1 MPQLSVIVYG
11 PNTQGHLAEL
21 LESLDAHPPSDAE
34 VIVAAVGDWARETA
48 EGHAPETIVVP
59 LPEGTGDAE
68 ARSAG
73 AARASGRWLHF
84 VHAKDGLPAGAPR
97 LIAERTAELDRMNE
111 AATTSA
117 TPVPIPLPATTPVPA
132 QPVATAA
139 ATPAARV
146 APAARDTRSAPVAA
160 TVRAGQGTPGTPVDH
175 AATPAA
181 PAGPLAPG
189 TRATPVPVTT
199 ALPPVDVLLFDHVST
214 TWQTAA
220 TPSRDGRYLA
230 AVGREGLRLDEA
242 AGLLR
247 IAPLLGNRALR
258 ADFWRAHEEHLRTDD
273 EPRAAYAA
281 LLRAGRVACLNQAA
295 YDSRV
300 LRPESLPPLAPAY
313 RLTLIDRYED
323 LLPLTRDRGA
333 ARTVLYD
340 LMVRDLLR
348 TFAREDL
355 PDPVAREFFRR
366 ASLAAVRWR
375 PEGHQRP
382 AGLEGVR
389 HALLEEGAYGRYRA
403 FQTGNRTRRAVRKAV
418 RSRKRQV
425 GAKVRDR
432 QYRHALSRPVDPG
445 LAVFSAYWDRGVA
458 CNPAAIAAK
467 LAELAPHI
475 HRVWV
480 VNKENAA
487 LLPPGTDHV
496 VPGTRR
502 YWETLATARFLTNN
516 VNFPGP
522 VVKRP
527 DAIHL
532 QTHHGTPL
540 KRMGLDQMEHPA
552 AAKGMDFT
560 ALLARVDKWDYSLSA
575 NSHSTRMWERA
586 YPARYTPL
594 DHGYPRND
602 VFYTAKAADVRAARE
617 RLGIAPG
624 RRAVLYAPTHR
635 DYEAGF
641 TPRLDLA
648 ALADR
653 LGEDTV
659 LLVRAHYFYGGAASP
674 LTGLRR
680 SGRIIDVS
688 SYDPVEELCLAADAL
703 VTDYSSIMF
712 DYANLDRP
720 IVVYADDWET
730 YRITRGVYFDLVAE
744 HPGQVARTQEELAE
758 IFVSGA
764 WRDESAAKKRAAFRR
779 RFCEYDDG
787 RAAER
792 VVRRVFLGEPE
803 EALPPVLPLEE
814 RTPAP
819 TPEEATA

>member
-11 PNTQGHLAEL
+11 PNTQGHLTEL
-21 LESLDAHPPSDAE
+21 LDSLEAHPLPDAE

-59 LPEGTGDAE
+59 LPDGTGDAA
-68 ARSAG
+68 ARAAG

-84 VHAKDGLPAGAPR
+84 VRAEDGLPAGALR
-97 LIAERTAELDRMNE
+97 LIAERTAELDG
-111 AATTSA
+111 
-117 TPVPIPLPATTPVPA
+117 
-132 QPVATAA
+132 
-139 ATPAARV
+139 
-146 APAARDTRSAPVAA
+146 
-160 TVRAGQGTPGTPVDH
+160 AGT
-175 AATPAA
+175 
-181 PAGPLAPG
+181 
-189 TRATPVPVTT
+189 
-199 ALPPVDVLLFDHVST
+199 PVDVLLSDHVTT

-220 TPSRDGRYLA
+220 SPSRDGRFLA
-230 AVGREGLRLDEA
+230 AVGRESLTLDQAADLLRLT
-242 AGLLR
+242 
-247 IAPLLGNRALR
+247 PLLGNRALR
-258 ADFWRAHEEHLRTDD
+258 ADFWRAHEERLTTDD
-273 EPRAAYAA
+273 EPHAAYAA
-281 LLRAGRVACLNQAA
+281 LLHAGRVACLNQVA
-295 YDSRV
+295 YQKRV
-300 LRPESLPPLAPAY
+300 LRPESLPPLAPEE
-313 RLTLIDRYED
+313 RLALIDRYES
-323 LLPLTRDRGA
+323 LLSLARDRRA
-333 ARTVLYD
+333 ARRVLYV

-389 HALLEEGAYGRYRA
+389 HALLEEGAYTKYRA
-403 FQTGNRTRRAVRKAV
+403 FQAANRARRAARKAV
-418 RSRKRQV
+418 RSRRRQV
-425 GAKVRDR
+425 STRVRDH
-432 QYRHALSRPVDPG
+432 QYRRALSRPVDPD
-445 LAVFSAYWDRGVA
+445 LAVFAAYWDRGVA

-467 LAELAPHI
+467 LGELAPHI
-475 HRVWV
+475 RQVWV
-480 VNKENAA
+480 VNKENTA

-502 YWETLATARFLTNN
+502 YWETLATATYLTNN
-516 VNFPGP
+516 VNFPNA

-540 KRMGLDQMEHPA
+540 KRMGLDQMDHPA
-552 AAKGMDFT
+552 AAKGLDFA
-560 ALLARVDKWDYSLSA
+560 ALLARIDKWDYSVSA

-586 YPARYTPL
+586 YPARYTSL
-594 DHGYPRND
+594 DYGYPRND
-602 VFYTAKAADVRAARE
+602 VFYTATAADVRAARE

-624 RRAVLYAPTHR
+624 RTAVLYAPTHR

-653 LGEDTV
+653 LGENTV

-674 LTGLRR
+674 LSGLRR

-730 YRITRGVYFDLVAE
+730 YRTTRGVYFDLMAD

-758 IFVSGA
+758 VFVSGA
-764 WRDESAAKKRAAFRR
+764 WRDDNAAKARATFRR

-803 EALPPVLPLEE
+803 ETLPPVLPLEE

>member
-11 PNTQGHLAEL
+11 PNAQGHLTEL
-21 LESLDAHPPSDAE
+21 LDSLEAHPLSDAE
-34 VIVAAVGDWARETA
+34 VVVAAVGDWARETA
-48 EGHAPETIVVP
+48 EAHAPDTVVVP
-59 LPEGTGDAE
+59 LPDGTTDAA
-68 ARSAG
+68 ARAAG
-73 AARASGRWLHF
+73 AARATGRWLHF

-97 LIAERTAELDRMNE
+97 LIAERAAELDD
-111 AATTSA
+111 S
-117 TPVPIPLPATTPVPA
+117 
-132 QPVATAA
+132 
-139 ATPAARV
+139 
-146 APAARDTRSAPVAA
+146 
-160 TVRAGQGTPGTPVDH
+160 
-175 AATPAA
+175 
-181 PAGPLAPG
+181 
-189 TRATPVPVTT
+189 
-199 ALPPVDVLLFDHVST
+199 VDVLLLDHLTT
-214 TWQTAA
+214 TWQAA
-220 TPSRDGRYLA
+220 ARPSRDGRFLA
-230 AVGREGLRLDEA
+230 AVGRAALPLDEA
-242 AGLLR
+242 VDLLR
-247 IAPLLGNRALR
+247 LTPLLGNRALR
-258 ADFWRAHEEHLRTDD
+258 RHFWAAHEERLTTDD
-273 EPRAAYAA
+273 EPRAARAA
-281 LLRAGRVACLNQAA
+281 LLCAGRVACLNQVA
-295 YDSRV
+295 YENRE
-300 LRPESLPPLAPAY
+300 LRPESLPPLAPED
-313 RLTLIDRYED
+313 RFELVERYES
-323 LLPLTRDRGA
+323 LMPLARDRRA
-333 ARTVLYD
+333 PRVVLYD
-340 LMVRDLLR
+340 LMMRDLVR
-348 TFAREDL
+348 TFAGENL
-355 PDPVAREFFRR
+355 PDEVAREFFRR

-375 PEGHQRP
+375 PERHEHP
-382 AGLEGVR
+382 AGVEGVR
-389 HALLEEGAYGRYRA
+389 HALLEEGAYTKYRA
-403 FQTGNRTRRAVRKAV
+403 FQAANRARRAARKAV
-418 RSRKRQV
+418 RARKRQV
-425 GAKVRDR
+425 GAKLREQ
-432 QYRHALSRPVDPG
+432 QYRRALSRPVDAD
-445 LAVFSAYWDRGVA
+445 LAVFAAYWERGVA

-475 HRVWV
+475 HPVWV
-480 VNKENAA
+480 VSKDNTA

-502 YWETLATARFLTNN
+502 YWEVLATAKYLVNN
-516 VNFPGP
+516 VNFPNA

-540 KRMGLDQMEHPA
+540 KRMGLDQIEHPA
-552 AAKGMDFT
+552 AAKGLDFD
-560 ALLARVDKWDYSLSA
+560 ALLARIDRWDYSVSA

-586 YPARYTPL
+586 YPARYTSL

-602 VFYTAKAADVRAARE
+602 VFYTSGADAVRAARA

-624 RRAVLYAPTHR
+624 KTAVLYAPTHR

-648 ALADR
+648 ELADR

-659 LLVRAHYFYGGAASP
+659 LLVRAHYFYGGATSP

-680 SGRIIDVS
+680 SGRLIDVS

-730 YRITRGVYFDLVAE
+730 YRTTRGVYFDLMTD
-744 HPGQVARTQEELAE
+744 HPGQVARTQEELTE
-758 IFVSGA
+758 IFRSGA
-764 WRDESAAKKRAAFRR
+764 WRDETAAKARTAFRR

-803 EALPPVLPLEE
+803 DALPPVLPIED

>member
-21 LESLDAHPPSDAE
+21 LDALETRPLPDAE
-34 VIVAAVGDWARETA
+34 VIVAAVGDWARESA
-48 EGHAPETIVVP
+48 EGHAPDTVVVP
-59 LPEGTGDAE
+59 LPEGTGDAA
-68 ARSAG
+68 ARAAG

-84 VHAKDGLPAGAPR
+84 VHAKDGLPAGATR
-97 LIAERTAELDRMNE
+97 LIAERAAELD
-111 AATTSA
+111 
-117 TPVPIPLPATTPVPA
+117 
-132 QPVATAA
+132 
-139 ATPAARV
+139 
-146 APAARDTRSAPVAA
+146 DT
-160 TVRAGQGTPGTPVDH
+160 
-175 AATPAA
+175 
-181 PAGPLAPG
+181 
-189 TRATPVPVTT
+189 
-199 ALPPVDVLLFDHVST
+199 VDVLLFDHVTT

-220 TPSRDGRYLA
+220 APSRDGRFLA
-230 AVGREGLRLDEA
+230 GAGRTDLALDDAADLLRLT
-242 AGLLR
+242 
-247 IAPLLGNRALR
+247 PLLGTRALR
-258 ADFWRAHEEHLRTDD
+258 TGFWRAHEERLTTDD
-273 EPRAAYAA
+273 EPHAAYAA
-281 LLRAGRVACLNQAA
+281 LLYAGRVACLNQVA
-295 YDSRV
+295 YEHRM
-300 LRPESLPPLAPAY
+300 LRPESLPPLTPEARFA
-313 RLTLIDRYED
+313 LIDRYES
-323 LLPLTRDRGA
+323 LLPLAKDRRA
-333 ARTVLYD
+333 AHAVMYD
-340 LMVRDLLR
+340 LMVRDLVR
-348 TFAREDL
+348 TFAGENL

-375 PEGHQRP
+375 PENHRRP

-389 HALLEEGAYGRYRA
+389 HGLLEEGAYTKYRA
-403 FQTGNRTRRAVRKAV
+403 FQAANRTRRAARKAV
-418 RSRKRQV
+418 RTRKRQV
-425 GAKVRDR
+425 GAKLRDQ
-432 QYRHALSRPVDPG
+432 QYRRALGRPVDPG
-445 LAVFSAYWDRGVA
+445 LAVFAAYWDRGVS

-480 VNKENAA
+480 VNKENTA

-496 VPGTRR
+496 IPGTRR
-502 YWETLATARFLTNN
+502 YWETLATAKYLTNN
-516 VNFPGP
+516 VNFPNA

-540 KRMGLDQMEHPA
+540 KRMGLDQMDHPA
-552 AAKGMDFT
+552 AAKGLDFA
-560 ALLARVDKWDYSLSA
+560 ALLARVDKWDYSVSA
-575 NSHSTRMWERA
+575 NSHTTRMWERA
-586 YPARYTPL
+586 YPARYTSL
-594 DHGYPRND
+594 DYGYPRND
-602 VFYTAKAADVRAARE
+602 VFYTATAADVRAARE

-624 RRAVLYAPTHR
+624 RTAVLYAPTHR

-730 YRITRGVYFDLVAE
+730 YRTTRGVYFDLMAE
-744 HPGQVARTQEELAE
+744 APGRVARTQEELAE
-758 IFVSGA
+758 IFTSGA
-764 WRDESAAKKRAAFRR
+764 WRDEGAAKARAAFRR

-803 EALPPVLPLEE
+803 EALPAVIPLEE

>member
-11 PNTQGHLAEL
+11 PNAQGHLTEL
-21 LESLDAHPPSDAE
+21 LDSLEAHPLSDAE
-34 VIVAAVGDWARETA
+34 VVVAAVGDWARETA
-48 EGHAPETIVVP
+48 EAHAPDTVVVP
-59 LPEGTGDAE
+59 LPDGTTDAA
-68 ARSAG
+68 ARAAG
-73 AARASGRWLHF
+73 AARATGRWLHF

-97 LIAERTAELDRMNE
+97 LIAERAAELDD
-111 AATTSA
+111 S
-117 TPVPIPLPATTPVPA
+117 
-132 QPVATAA
+132 
-139 ATPAARV
+139 
-146 APAARDTRSAPVAA
+146 
-160 TVRAGQGTPGTPVDH
+160 
-175 AATPAA
+175 
-181 PAGPLAPG
+181 
-189 TRATPVPVTT
+189 
-199 ALPPVDVLLFDHVST
+199 VDVLLLDHLTT
-214 TWQTAA
+214 TWQAA
-220 TPSRDGRYLA
+220 ARPSRDGRFLA
-230 AVGREGLRLDEA
+230 AVGRAALPLDEA
-242 AGLLR
+242 VDLLR
-247 IAPLLGNRALR
+247 LTPLLGNRALR
-258 ADFWRAHEEHLRTDD
+258 REFWAAHEARLTTDD
-273 EPRAAYAA
+273 EPRAASAA
-281 LLRAGRVACLNQAA
+281 LLCAGRVACLNQVA
-295 YDSRV
+295 YENRE
-300 LRPESLPPLAPAY
+300 LRPESLPPLAAED
-313 RLTLIDRYED
+313 RFELVERYES
-323 LLPLTRDRGA
+323 LMPLARDRRA
-333 ARTVLYD
+333 PRVVLYD
-340 LMVRDLLR
+340 LMMRDLVR
-348 TFAREDL
+348 TFAGENL
-355 PDPVAREFFRR
+355 PDEVAREFFRR

-375 PEGHQRP
+375 PERHEHPPGV
-382 AGLEGVR
+382 EGVR
-389 HALLEEGAYGRYRA
+389 HALLEEGAYTKYRA
-403 FQTGNRTRRAVRKAV
+403 FQAANRARRAARKTVRT
-418 RSRKRQV
+418 RKRQV
-425 GAKVRDR
+425 GAKLREQ
-432 QYRHALSRPVDPG
+432 QYRRALSRPVDAD
-445 LAVFSAYWDRGVA
+445 LAVFAAYWERGVA

-475 HRVWV
+475 HPVWV
-480 VNKENAA
+480 VSKDNTA

-502 YWETLATARFLTNN
+502 YWEVLATAKYLVNN
-516 VNFPGP
+516 VNFPNA

-540 KRMGLDQMEHPA
+540 KRMGLDQIEHPA
-552 AAKGMDFT
+552 AAKGLDFE
-560 ALLARVDKWDYSLSA
+560 ALLARIDRWDYSVSA

-586 YPARYTPL
+586 YPARYTSL

-602 VFYTAKAADVRAARE
+602 VFYTSGADAVRAARA

-624 RRAVLYAPTHR
+624 KTAVLYAPTHR

-648 ALADR
+648 ELADR

-659 LLVRAHYFYGGAASP
+659 LLVRAHYFYGGATSP

-680 SGRIIDVS
+680 SGRLIDVS

-730 YRITRGVYFDLVAE
+730 YRTTRGVYFDLMTD
-744 HPGQVARTQEELAE
+744 HPGQVARTQEELTE
-758 IFVSGA
+758 IFRSGA
-764 WRDESAAKKRAAFRR
+764 WRDETAAKARTAFRR

-803 EALPPVLPLEE
+803 DALPPVLPIED

>member
-1 MPQLSVIVYG
+1 MPQLSIIVYG
-11 PNTQGHLAEL
+11 PNAQGHLTEL
-21 LESLDAHPPSDAE
+21 LDSLEARPLPDAE

-48 EGHAPETIVVP
+48 EGHSPETVVVS
-59 LPEGTGDAE
+59 LPDGTGDAA
-68 ARSAG
+68 ARAAG

-84 VHAKDGLPAGAPR
+84 VHAKDGLPAGASR
-97 LIAERTAELDRMNE
+97 LIAERTAELDDT
-111 AATTSA
+111 ATGA
-117 TPVPIPLPATTPVPA
+117 
-132 QPVATAA
+132 
-139 ATPAARV
+139 
-146 APAARDTRSAPVAA
+146 
-160 TVRAGQGTPGTPVDH
+160 
-175 AATPAA
+175 
-181 PAGPLAPG
+181 
-189 TRATPVPVTT
+189 
-199 ALPPVDVLLFDHVST
+199 PVDVLLLDHVTT

-220 TPSRDGRYLA
+220 ATSRDGRLLA
-230 AVGREGLRLDEA
+230 GAGRADLALNEAADLLRLT
-242 AGLLR
+242 
-247 IAPLLGNRALR
+247 PLLGTRALR
-258 ADFWRAHEEHLRTDD
+258 TAFWRAHEEQLTTED
-273 EPRAAYAA
+273 EPYAAHAA
-281 LLRAGRVACLNQAA
+281 LLHADRVACLNQVA
-295 YDSRV
+295 YEHRK
-300 LRPESLPPLAPAY
+300 LRPESLPQLAPEVRFA
-313 RLTLIDRYED
+313 LIDRYES
-323 LLPLTRDRGA
+323 LLSLAKDRRATRA
-333 ARTVLYD
+333 VLYD
-340 LMVRDLLR
+340 LMVRDLVR
-348 TFAREDL
+348 TFAGEDL
-355 PDPVAREFFRR
+355 PDAVAREFFRR
-366 ASLAAVRWR
+366 ASVAAVRWR
-375 PEGHQRP
+375 PEGHERP
-382 AGLEGVR
+382 AGIEGVR
-389 HALLEEGAYGRYRA
+389 HALLEEGAYTKYRA
-403 FQTGNRTRRAVRKAV
+403 FQAANRSRRAAKKAV
-418 RSRKRQV
+418 RTRKRQL
-425 GAKVRDR
+425 GAKLRDQ
-432 QYRHALSRPVDPG
+432 QYHRALSRPVDPN
-445 LAVFSAYWDRGVA
+445 LAVFAAYWERGVS

-475 HRVWV
+475 RRVWV

-496 VPGTRR
+496 IPGTRS
-502 YWETLATARFLTNN
+502 YWETLAAAKYLVNN
-516 VNFPGP
+516 VNFPNA

-527 DAIHL
+527 EAIHL

-552 AAKGMDFT
+552 AAKGLDFA
-560 ALLARVDKWDYSLSA
+560 ALLARIDKWDYSVSA

-586 YPARYTPL
+586 YPARYTSL

-602 VFYTAKAADVRAARE
+602 VFYSATAADVRAARE

-624 RRAVLYAPTHR
+624 KTAVLYAPTHR

-730 YRITRGVYFDLVAE
+730 YRTTRGVYFDLMTEA
-744 HPGQVARTQEELAE
+744 PGQVARTQEELAQ
-758 IFVSGA
+758 IFLSGN
-764 WRDESAAKKRAAFRR
+764 WRDESAAKARAAFRR

-803 EALPPVLPLEE
+803 EALPPVLPIEE

>member
-11 PNTQGHLAEL
+11 PNAQGHLTEL
-21 LESLDAHPPSDAE
+21 LDTLEAHPLSDAE
-34 VIVAAVGDWARETA
+34 IIVAAVGDWARETA
-48 EGHAPETIVVP
+48 AGHAPETIVVP
-59 LPEGTGDAE
+59 LPDGTGDAQ

-84 VHAKDGLPAGAPR
+84 VHAKDGLPAGASR
-97 LIAERTAELDRMNE
+97 LIAERAAELDD
-111 AATTSA
+111 S
-117 TPVPIPLPATTPVPA
+117 
-132 QPVATAA
+132 
-139 ATPAARV
+139 
-146 APAARDTRSAPVAA
+146 
-160 TVRAGQGTPGTPVDH
+160 
-175 AATPAA
+175 
-181 PAGPLAPG
+181 
-189 TRATPVPVTT
+189 
-199 ALPPVDVLLFDHVST
+199 VDVLLLDHLTT
-214 TWQTAA
+214 TWQSAA
-220 TPSRDGRYLA
+220 RPSRDGRFLA
-230 AVGREGLRLDEA
+230 AVGRAALPLDEA
-242 AGLLR
+242 ADLLR
-247 IAPLLGNRALR
+247 LTPLLGNRALR
-258 ADFWRAHEEHLRTDD
+258 REFWQAHEQQLTTDD
-273 EPRAAYAA
+273 EPRAARAA
-281 LLRAGRVACLNQAA
+281 LLHAGRVACLNQVA
-295 YDSRV
+295 YENRE
-300 LRPESLPPLAPAY
+300 LRPESLPPLAPE
-313 RLTLIDRYED
+313 DRYGLIERYES
-323 LLPLTRDRGA
+323 LMPLAKDRRA
-333 ARTVLYD
+333 PRVVLYD
-340 LMVRDLLR
+340 LMMRDLVR
-348 TFAREDL
+348 TFAGENL
-355 PDPVAREFFRR
+355 PDAVAREFFRR

-375 PEGHQRP
+375 PERYERP
-382 AGLEGVR
+382 SGVEGVR
-389 HALLEEGAYGRYRA
+389 HALLEEGAYTKYRA
-403 FQTGNRTRRAVRKAV
+403 FQAANRTRRAARKAV
-418 RSRKRQV
+418 RTRKRQV
-425 GAKVRDR
+425 GTKLRDQ
-432 QYRHALSRPVDPG
+432 QYRRALSRPVDPH
-445 LAVFSAYWDRGVA
+445 LAVFAAYWERGVA

-467 LAELAPHI
+467 LTELAPHI
-475 HRVWV
+475 HPVWV
-480 VNKENAA
+480 VSKDNTA

-502 YWETLATARFLTNN
+502 YWEVLATAKYLVNN
-516 VNFPGP
+516 VNFPNA

-540 KRMGLDQMEHPA
+540 KRMGLDQIEHPA
-552 AAKGMDFT
+552 AAKGLDFA
-560 ALLARVDKWDYSLSA
+560 ALLARIDRWDYSVSA

-586 YPARYTPL
+586 YPARYTSL
-594 DHGYPRND
+594 DYGYPRND
-602 VFYTAKAADVRAARE
+602 VFYTSDAAAVRAARE

-624 RRAVLYAPTHR
+624 KTAVLYAPTHR

-648 ALADR
+648 ELADR

-659 LLVRAHYFYGGAASP
+659 LLVRAHYFYGGATSP

-730 YRITRGVYFDLVAE
+730 YRTTRGVYFDLMTE
-744 HPGQVARTQEELAE
+744 HPGQVARTQEELTE
-758 IFVSGA
+758 IFRSGA
-764 WRDESAAKKRAAFRR
+764 WRDDSAAKARTAFRR

-803 EALPPVLPLEE
+803 EALPPVLPIED

>member
-1 MPQLSVIVYG
+1 MPHLSVVVYG
-11 PNTQGHLAEL
+11 PNTQGHLTGL
-21 LESLDAHPPSDAE
+21 LDSLAAHPLPDAE
-34 VIVAAVGDWARETA
+34 VIVAAVGDWAVETA
-48 EGHAPETIVVP
+48 GGHAPETVVLP
-59 LPEGTGDAE
+59 LPDGTGDAA
-68 ARSAG
+68 ARAAG

-97 LIAERTAELDRMNE
+97 LIAERTAELD
-111 AATTSA
+111 AAADAACKAGADTSA
-117 TPVPIPLPATTPVPA
+117 G
-132 QPVATAA
+132 
-139 ATPAARV
+139 
-146 APAARDTRSAPVAA
+146 AARDAA
-160 TVRAGQGTPGTPVDH
+160 
-175 AATPAA
+175 
-181 PAGPLAPG
+181 
-189 TRATPVPVTT
+189 
-199 ALPPVDVLLFDHVST
+199 VDVLLVDHVTT
-214 TWQTAA
+214 TWRTAG
-220 TPSRDGRYLA
+220 TPSRDGRLLA
-230 AVGREGLRLDEA
+230 GAGRAALALDDAAHLLRL
-242 AGLLR
+242 
-247 IAPLLGNRALR
+247 APLLGTRVLR
-258 ADFWRAHEEHLRTDD
+258 AAFWRAHRELLATDD
-273 EPRAAYAA
+273 EAYAA
-281 LLRAGRVACLNQAA
+281 HAVLLHARRVACLNQVA
-295 YDSRV
+295 YEDRR
-300 LRPESLPPLAPAY
+300 LRPESLPPPTAEDRFALVG
-313 RLTLIDRYED
+313 RYES
-323 LLPLTRDRGA
+323 LLALARDRRA
-333 ARTVLYD
+333 ARTVLYG

-375 PEGHQRP
+375 PEDHRRP

-389 HALLEEGAYGRYRA
+389 HALLEEGAYTRYRA
-403 FQTGNRTRRAVRKAV
+403 LQAANRTRRAARKAV
-418 RSRKRQV
+418 RARRRRLS
-425 GAKVRDR
+425 AKVRGHR
-432 QYRHALSRPVDPG
+432 YRRALERPLDPH
-445 LAVFSAYWDRGVA
+445 LAVFTSYWDRGVS

-475 HRVWV
+475 RRVWV
-480 VNKENAA
+480 VSKENAA

-502 YWETLATARFLTNN
+502 YWETLATATYLTNN
-516 VNFPGP
+516 VNFPNA

-527 DAIHL
+527 GAIHL

-540 KRMGLDQMEHPA
+540 KRMGLDQMDHPA
-552 AAKGMDFT
+552 AAKGLDFA
-560 ALLARVDKWDYSLSA
+560 ALLARVDKWDYSVSA

-586 YPARYTPL
+586 YPARYTSL

-602 VFYTAKAADVRAARE
+602 VFHTATAADVRAARA

-624 RRAVLYAPTHR
+624 ATAVLYAPTHR

-648 ALADR
+648 ALVDR
-653 LGEDTV
+653 LGEGTV
-659 LLVRAHYFYGGAASP
+659 LLVRAHYFHGAASP
-674 LTGLRR
+674 PAGLRR
-680 SGRIIDVS
+680 TGRIVDVS

-720 IVVYADDWET
+720 VVVYADDWET
-730 YRITRGVYFDLVAE
+730 YRTTRGVYFDLMAE
-744 HPGQVARTQEELAE
+744 APGRIARTQEELTE
-758 IFVSGA
+758 ILTSGA
-764 WRDESAAKKRAAFRR
+764 WRDDTAAKARAAFRR

-819 TPEEATA
+819 TPQEATA

>member
-11 PNTQGHLAEL
+11 PNAQGHLTEL
-21 LESLDAHPPSDAE
+21 LDSLEAHPVPAAE

-48 EGHAPETIVVP
+48 EGHAPETVVVP
-59 LPEGTGDAE
+59 LPEGTGDAA
-68 ARSAG
+68 ARAAG
-73 AARASGRWLHF
+73 AARATGRWLHF
-84 VHAKDGLPAGAPR
+84 VHAKDSLPAGASR
-97 LIAERTAELDRMNE
+97 LIVERTAELD
-111 AATTSA
+111 AT
-117 TPVPIPLPATTPVPA
+117 
-132 QPVATAA
+132 
-139 ATPAARV
+139 
-146 APAARDTRSAPVAA
+146 DG
-160 TVRAGQGTPGTPVDH
+160 AG
-175 AATPAA
+175 
-181 PAGPLAPG
+181 
-189 TRATPVPVTT
+189 
-199 ALPPVDVLLFDHVST
+199 VDVLVFDHLTT
-214 TWQTAA
+214 TWQTAG
-220 TPSRDGRYLA
+220 TPSRDGRLLA
-230 AVGREGLRLDEA
+230 AVGRESLPLDEA
-242 AGLLR
+242 ADLLR
-247 IAPLLGNRALR
+247 LTPLLGNRALR
-258 ADFWRAHEEHLRTDD
+258 AEFWRAHEQHLTTDD
-273 EPRAAYAA
+273 EPQAAHAA
-281 LLRAGRVACLNQAA
+281 LLHADRVACLNQVA
-295 YDSRV
+295 YENRE
-300 LRPESLPPLAPAY
+300 LRPESLPPLVPED
-313 RLTLIDRYED
+313 RFELIGRYES
-323 LLPLTRDRGA
+323 LLALAKDRRA

-340 LMVRDLLR
+340 LMMRDLVR
-348 TFAREDL
+348 TFAGENL
-355 PDPVAREFFRR
+355 PDAVAREFFRR

-375 PEGHQRP
+375 PENHERP
-382 AGLEGVR
+382 AGVEGVR
-389 HALLEEGAYGRYRA
+389 HALLEEGAYTKYRA
-403 FQTGNRTRRAVRKAV
+403 FQAANRTRRAAKKAV
-418 RSRKRQV
+418 RTRKKQV
-425 GAKVRDR
+425 GAKLRDQ
-432 QYRHALSRPVDPG
+432 QYHRALARPVDPD
-445 LAVFSAYWDRGVA
+445 LAVFAAYWERGVA

-467 LAELAPHI
+467 LRELAPHI
-475 HRVWV
+475 HPVWV
-480 VNKENAA
+480 VSKSNEA

-496 VPGTRR
+496 IPGTRR
-502 YWETLATARFLTNN
+502 YWETLATAKYLVNN
-516 VNFPGP
+516 VNFPNA

-552 AAKGMDFT
+552 AAKGLDFD
-560 ALLARVDKWDYSLSA
+560 ALLARIDKWDYSVSA

-586 YPARYTPL
+586 YPARYTSL
-594 DHGYPRND
+594 DYGYPRND
-602 VFYTAKAADVRAARE
+602 VFYSATAADVRAARE
-617 RLGIAPG
+617 RLGIPRG
-624 RRAVLYAPTHR
+624 KTAVLYAPTHR

-730 YRITRGVYFDLVAE
+730 YRTTRGVYFDLMAE
-744 HPGQVARTQEELAE
+744 HPGQVARTQEELTE

-764 WRDESAAKKRAAFRR
+764 WRDESAAKARAAFRR

-803 EALPPVLPLEE
+803 ESLPPVIPLEE

-819 TPEEATA
+819 TPEEASA